1 MSRATTEA
9 LIKRYYAAFNRGDMK
24 TFLTLLDPRVA
35 HDVNQGGREV
45 GRAKFARFM
54 GRMNQ
59 SYRER
64 LTNIRVMASADG
76 KCAAAEFVV
85 HGTYL
90 KTDKGLPKAKG
101 QTYKL
106 PGGAFFDVKRGRVA
120 RITNYYNLQDWLKQ
134 IR

>member
-1 MSRATTEA
+1 MSAKTEK
-9 LIKRYYAAFNRGDMK
+9 LIRDYYAAFNRGDMDV
-24 TFLTLLDPRVA
+24 FVGLLAENVA

-45 GRAKFARFM
+45 GKAKFRRFM
-54 GRMNQ
+54 ARMNKN
-59 SYRER
+59 YRER
-64 LTNIRVMASADG
+64 LTNIKVMASADG
-76 KCAAAEFVV
+76 KSAAAEFVV

-90 KTDKGLPKAKG
+90 ATDTGLPKAKG

-106 PGGAFFDVKRGRVA
+106 PGGAFFDVRRGKIA